1 MEPEVKPHFGFV
13 EPGRIFVENH
23 FHERVVVNAS
33 SGKAK
38 EKENFPLQCRDDE
51 RLQGVA
57 FFLPL

>member
-1 MEPEVKPHFGFV
+1 MESEIKPHFGFV
-13 EPGRIFVENH
+13 EPGKLVVENH

-33 SGKAK
+33 SNKAK
-38 EKENFPLQCRDDE
+38 EEENFPLQCRDDE